1 MSDIIAKIA
10 DEYEEVPYLSSAFPA
25 SCPEHLQGLGHL
37 FNAPGADMDRAR
49 VLELGC
55 AMGGNIIPFAARW
68 PQAKVVGLDLS
79 PTQIAN
85 GQRVIEALG
94 LTNIALHQMNLMDVT
109 PALGQFDYIIC
120 HGVYSWVPPGV
131 QDAILRICSENLAP
145 EGLAYVSYNTY
156 PGWKGKEILRDAM
169 MLRGGHR
176 ATASERLSYARG
188 MIDFLE
194 KWAKPGSML
203 ATALS
208 GHAEMIR
215 KGSPHYLLHEYLE
228 ACNAPCYFKDFIAA
242 AGKHGLGYVAE
253 SNAARMV
260 VSHHGA
266 EVERALLAELK
277 DQIDIEQ
284 YLDFIQD
291 SAFRMTVL
299 ARKERMDKVTYAVP
313 VDGFRGGHVA
323 ASRSPGKP
331 NGGEPGVSIHN
342 FVMDRLLAAWPSTVP
357 VDELIAAAQQ
367 EFAAH
372 DPAEIASM
380 ALQSLRMVFLHG
392 ALRARRNPVTIG
404 AAEATHPRVVAG
416 MAKLVTASGG
426 GQTLVQP
433 FNAWHEAVSL
443 DVVSQRLIPRLDGS
457 HDRAALC
464 SALVEDEA
472 KGLLRFTRDGVR
484 VTADADIARCAQEHV
499 DNTLRN
505 LHKLSLLAG

>member
-10 DEYEEVPYLSSAFPA
+10 DEYDEVPYLSSAFPS

-37 FNAPGADMDRAR
+37 FNVPGPDVERAR

-55 AMGGNIIPFAARW
+55 SMGGNIIPFAARW

-79 PTQIAN
+79 PTQIAS
-85 GQRVIEALG
+85 GQRIVEAMG
-94 LTNIALHQMNLMDVT
+94 LTNIELRQMNLMDVR

-120 HGVYSWVPPGV
+120 HGVYSWVPADV
-131 QDAILRICSENLAP
+131 QDTILRVCSENLAP

-176 ATASERLSYARG
+176 ATASERLAYARG

-203 ATALS
+203 ATALA
-208 GHAEMIR
+208 GHAETIR
-215 KGSPHYLLHEYLE
+215 NGSPHYLLHEYLE

-266 EVERALLAELK
+266 EVERALLSELK

-291 SAFRMTVL
+291 SAFRTTIL
-299 ARKERMDKVTYAVP
+299 AHKAHMEKVAYAVP
-313 VDGFRGGHVA
+313 AAGFRGCHVA
-323 ASRSPGKP
+323 AGRSPGKP
-331 NGGEPGVSIHN
+331 NGGEPGISVHN
-342 FVMDRLLAAWPSTVP
+342 LIVNRILAAWPSTVP
-357 VDELIAAAQQ
+357 VDELIDASKR

-372 DPAEIASM
+372 DPAEIESM
-380 ALQSLRMVFLHG
+380 VLQSLRMVFLHG
-392 ALRARRNPVTIG
+392 ALRVRRHPVVVG
-404 AAEATHPRVVAG
+404 ANEATHPRVVAG
-416 MAKLVTASGG
+416 MAELVAISGG
-426 GQTLVQP
+426 GLPQVQL

-443 DVVSQRLIPRLDGS
+443 DVVSQRLIPRLDGTR
-457 HDRAALC
+457 DRAELC
-464 SALVEDEA
+464 AAMVEDAA
-472 KGLLRFTRDGVR
+472 KGVLRFTRDGVQ
-484 VTADADIARCAQEHV
+484 VTDAVEIEHCVQEHV
-499 DNTLRN
+499 GNSLRN
-505 LHKLSLLAG
+505 LRKLAILA